1 MILKFLILISID
13 HYYLKFSI
21 NTTSLSALKFILIT
35 IKINY
40 L

>member
-21 NTTSLSALKFILIT
+21 SITSLSILKFILT
-35 IKINY
+35 TPKINY